1 MDRHAELV
9 FGNSIIQETLKHVQS
24 DKTTQALNQR
34 KQTKNRHMKT
44 KLAATLIL
52 FAFILTG
59 IQVQAEEQTRKV
71 DPFTEISLR
80 IGAKVHLKQGAKQN
94 LEIVAKS
101 STLEEIVTEVKE
113 GKLIIRFPN
122 KDYFWKTFQPGEITI
137 YITTPEINGLGVSGS
152 GDIIAENEIKTK
164 ILDLGVSGSGN
175 IRLSELS
182 AERVK
187 TAISGSGDIDLAGKE
202 AAQDLS
208 IAISGSGNFKGFDF
222 SADDVSIKIAGSG
235 NVDVEANKN
244 LFVRLAGSGNVTYK
258 GKPMI
263 DQSIAGSGKVRNA
276 R

>member
-1 MDRHAELV
+1 
-9 FGNSIIQETLKHVQS
+9 
-24 DKTTQALNQR
+24 
-34 KQTKNRHMKT
+34 MKT
-44 KLAATLIL
+44 KLATAIILIT
-52 FAFILTG
+52 FILTG

-80 IGAKVHLKQGAKQN
+80 ISAKVHLEQGAKQN
-94 LEIVAKS
+94 LEIVAKA
-101 STLEEIVTEVKE
+101 STLDEIITEVKD

-122 KDYFWKTFQPGEITI
+122 KDYFWKTFQPGEVII

-187 TAISGSGDIDLAGKE
+187 SSISGSGDIVLAGKA

-208 IAISGSGNFKGFDF
+208 VAISGSGNLKGFDY
-222 SADDVSIKIAGSG
+222 SADDVSVKIAGSG
-235 NVDVEANKN
+235 NVDIEANKN
-244 LFVRLAGSGNVTYK
+244 LYVRLAGSGNVNYK
-258 GKPMI
+258 GRPMI
-263 DQSIAGSGKVRNA
+263 DQSIAGSGKVRSA

>member
-1 MDRHAELV
+1 MR
-9 FGNSIIQETLKHVQS
+9 
-24 DKTTQALNQR
+24 
-34 KQTKNRHMKT
+34 T
-44 KLAATLIL
+44 KLATAFIL
-52 FAFILTG
+52 FVFILTG
-59 IQVQAEEQTRKV
+59 IQIQAEEQNRKV
-71 DPFTEISLR
+71 DPFSEISLR
-80 IGAKVHLKQGAKQN
+80 IGAKVHLEQGAKQN

-101 STLEEIVTEVKE
+101 STLDEIITEVKD

-122 KDYFWKTFQPGEITI
+122 KDYFWKTFQPGEVTI

-187 TAISGSGDIDLAGKE
+187 SSISGSGDIVLAGKE

-208 IAISGSGNFKGFDF
+208 VAISGSGNFKGFDY
-222 SADDVSIKIAGSG
+222 SADDVSVKIAGSG
-235 NVDVEANKN
+235 NVDIEANKN
-244 LFVRLAGSGNVTYK
+244 LYVRLAGSGNVTYK

-263 DQSIAGSGKVRNA
+263 DQSIAGSGKVRSA

>member
-1 MDRHAELV
+1 MR
-9 FGNSIIQETLKHVQS
+9 
-24 DKTTQALNQR
+24 
-34 KQTKNRHMKT
+34 T
-44 KLAATLIL
+44 KLATAIILI
-52 FAFILTG
+52 AFILTG
-59 IQVQAEEQTRKV
+59 IQAQAEEQTRKV

-80 IGAKVHLKQGAKQN
+80 IGAKVHLEQGAKQN

-101 STLEEIVTEVKE
+101 STLDEIVTEVKD

-137 YITTPEINGLGVSGS
+137 YITTPEINGLGISGS
-152 GDIIAENEIKTK
+152 GDIIAENELKTK

-187 TAISGSGDIDLAGKE
+187 AAISGSGDIVLAGK
-202 AAQDLS
+202 APAQDLS
-208 IAISGSGNFKGFDF
+208 VAISGSGNFKGLDF

-244 LFVRLAGSGNVTYK
+244 LYVRLAGSGNVNYK

-263 DQSIAGSGKVRNA
+263 DQSIAGSGKVRSA

>member
-1 MDRHAELV
+1 
-9 FGNSIIQETLKHVQS
+9 
-24 DKTTQALNQR
+24 
-34 KQTKNRHMKT
+34 MKT
-44 KLAATLIL
+44 KLATAIILI
-52 FAFILTG
+52 AFILTG

-71 DPFTEISLR
+71 DPFAEISLR
-80 IGAKVHLKQGAKQN
+80 IGAKVHLEQGAKQN

-101 STLEEIVTEVKE
+101 STLDEIVTEVKD

-152 GDIIAENEIKTK
+152 GDIIAENEIKSK
-164 ILDLGVSGSGN
+164 ILDLAVSGSGN
-175 IRLSELS
+175 IKLSELS
-182 AERVK
+182 VERVK
-187 TAISGSGDIDLAGKE
+187 TTISGSGDIVLASKT

-208 IAISGSGNFKGFDF
+208 VAISGSGNFKGMNF

-244 LFVRLAGSGNVTYK
+244 LYVRLAGSGNVTYK
-258 GKPMI
+258 GNPMI

>member
-1 MDRHAELV
+1 
-9 FGNSIIQETLKHVQS
+9 
-24 DKTTQALNQR
+24 
-34 KQTKNRHMKT
+34 MKT
-44 KLAATLIL
+44 KLATAFIL

-71 DPFTEISLR
+71 DPFSEISLR
-80 IGAKVHLKQGAKQN
+80 IGAKVHLEQGAKQN

-101 STLEEIVTEVKE
+101 STLDEIITEVKD

-122 KDYFWKTFQPGEITI
+122 KDYFWKTFQPGEVTI

-182 AERVK
+182 AERIK
-187 TAISGSGDIDLAGKE
+187 SSISGSGDIVLAGKE

-208 IAISGSGNFKGFDF
+208 VAISGSGNFKGMNF
-222 SADDVSIKIAGSG
+222 SADDVSVKIAGSG

-244 LFVRLAGSGNVTYK
+244 LYVRLAGSGNVTYK
-258 GKPMI
+258 GSPMI
-263 DQSIAGSGKVRNA
+263 DQSIAGSGKVRSA

>member
-1 MDRHAELV
+1 
-9 FGNSIIQETLKHVQS
+9 
-24 DKTTQALNQR
+24 
-34 KQTKNRHMKT
+34 MKT
-44 KLAATLIL
+44 KLATAIILI
-52 FAFILTG
+52 AFILTG
-59 IQVQAEEQTRKV
+59 IQVQAEEQNRKV

-80 IGAKVHLKQGAKQN
+80 IGAKLHLEQGAKQN

-101 STLEEIVTEVKE
+101 STLDEIVTEVKD

-152 GDIIAENEIKTK
+152 GDIIAENDIKTK

-187 TAISGSGDIDLAGKE
+187 AAISGSGDIVLAGKA

-208 IAISGSGNFKGFDF
+208 VAISGSGNFKGFDF
-222 SADDVSIKIAGSG
+222 SADDVSVKIAGSG
-235 NVDVEANKN
+235 NVDIEANKN
-244 LFVRLAGSGNVTYK
+244 LYVRLAGSGNVTYK

>member
-1 MDRHAELV
+1 MR
-9 FGNSIIQETLKHVQS
+9 
-24 DKTTQALNQR
+24 
-34 KQTKNRHMKT
+34 T
-44 KLAATLIL
+44 KLATAFIL
-52 FAFILTG
+52 FVFILTG
-59 IQVQAEEQTRKV
+59 IQVRAEEQNRKV
-71 DPFTEISLR
+71 DPFSEISLR
-80 IGAKVHLKQGAKQN
+80 IGAKVHLEQGAKQN

-101 STLEEIVTEVKE
+101 STLDEIITEVKD

-122 KDYFWKTFQPGEITI
+122 KDYFWKTFQPGEVTI

-187 TAISGSGDIDLAGKE
+187 SSISGSGDIVLAGKA

-208 IAISGSGNFKGFDF
+208 VAISGSGNLKGFDY
-222 SADDVSIKIAGSG
+222 SADDVSVKIAGSG
-235 NVDVEANKN
+235 NVDIEANKN
-244 LFVRLAGSGNVTYK
+244 LYVRLAGSGNVTYK
-258 GKPMI
+258 GRPMI
-263 DQSIAGSGKVRNA
+263 DQSIAGSGKVRSA

>member
-1 MDRHAELV
+1 MR
-9 FGNSIIQETLKHVQS
+9 
-24 DKTTQALNQR
+24 
-34 KQTKNRHMKT
+34 T
-44 KLAATLIL
+44 KLATAIILI
-52 FAFILTG
+52 AFILTG

-80 IGAKVHLKQGAKQN
+80 IGAKVHLEQGAKQN

-101 STLEEIVTEVKE
+101 STLDEIITEVKD

-137 YITTPEINGLGVSGS
+137 YITTPEINGLGISGS

-187 TAISGSGDIDLAGKE
+187 SSISGSGDIVLAGKE

-208 IAISGSGNFKGFDF
+208 VAISGSGNFKGMNF
-222 SADDVSIKIAGSG
+222 SADDVSIKVAGSG
-235 NVDVEANKN
+235 NVDIEANKN

-258 GKPMI
+258 GRPMI
-263 DQSIAGSGKVRNA
+263 DQSIAGSGKVRSA

>member
-1 MDRHAELV
+1 MR
-9 FGNSIIQETLKHVQS
+9 
-24 DKTTQALNQR
+24 
-34 KQTKNRHMKT
+34 T
-44 KLAATLIL
+44 KLATAIILI
-52 FAFILTG
+52 AFILTG
-59 IQVQAEEQTRKV
+59 IQVQAEEQNRKV

-80 IGAKVHLKQGAKQN
+80 IGAKVHLEQGAKQN

-101 STLEEIVTEVKE
+101 STLDEIVTEVKD

-152 GDIIAENEIKTK
+152 GDIIAENDFKTK

-187 TAISGSGDIDLAGKE
+187 AAISGSGDIVLVGKA

-208 IAISGSGNFKGFDF
+208 VAISGSGNFKGFDF
-222 SADDVSIKIAGSG
+222 SADDVSVKIAGSG
-235 NVDVEANKN
+235 NVDIEANKN
-244 LFVRLAGSGNVTYK
+244 LYVRLAGSGNVTYK

-263 DQSIAGSGKVRNA
+263 DQSIAGSGKVRSA